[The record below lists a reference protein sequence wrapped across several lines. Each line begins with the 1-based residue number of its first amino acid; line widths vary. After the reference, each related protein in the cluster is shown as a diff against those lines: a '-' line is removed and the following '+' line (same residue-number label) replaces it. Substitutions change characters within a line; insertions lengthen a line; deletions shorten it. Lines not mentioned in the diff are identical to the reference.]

1 MGYTDKLRSVD
12 LQQRTRGQP
21 MDAPPSMLVR
31 ALERDEKL
39 IWWDRPQRG
48 IVLRSIDMFIIPF
61 SIVWASFPESLGAV
75 LFLGVGAYVV
85 AGRFIHD
92 AWRRDRTLYALTN
105 HRILIIQAS
114 NCRSLELAG
123 IGEISLQS
131 KGNGKGSI
139 VFGPNSANFGWPH
152 ASTWTG
158 APQVPTFELIPE
170 VARVYAAIRAAQL
183 KARAS

>member
-1 MGYTDKLRSVD
+1 
-12 LQQRTRGQP
+12 

-61 SIVWASFPESLGAV
+61 SIVWASFAGSAAISMLHKGASFPESLGAV

-183 KARAS
+183 KARASFVSP